1 MGENFRKKR
10 NFQINT
16 MKKPMHQFAKP
27 STFGNAKHLRYVKIT
42 EAELKLW
49 DAISNKKLGVKF
61 RRQHPINVF
70 ILDFYCHEAQL
81 VIELDGEY
89 HSQFQQKLYDENR
102 TQFLKDI
109 GLHELR
115 FKNEDVINN
124 VDWVLATIKEYLDGF
139 KPEF

>member
-1 MGENFRKKR
+1 M
-10 NFQINT
+10 
-16 MKKPMHQFAKP
+16 
-27 STFGNAKHLRYVKIT
+27 
-42 EAELKLW
+42 
-49 DAISNKKLGVKF
+49 GVKF
-61 RRQHPINVF
+61 RRQHPISVF

>member
-1 MGENFRKKR
+1 LPTSKVIPLWGYGGKLEKKR

-27 STFGNAKHLRYVKIT
+27 STFGNAKRLRYVQTT

-49 DAISNKKLGVKF
+49 EAIRNKKLGVKF
-61 RRQHPINVF
+61 RRQHPISVF

-81 VIELDGEY
+81 VIELDGKY
-89 HSQFQQKLYDENR
+89 HSQFLQKLYDENR
-102 TQFLKDI
+102 SQFLKDI

-115 FKNEDVINN
+115 FKNEDVIN
-124 VDWVLATIKEYLDGF
+124 K
-139 KPEF
+139 